1 MKNTA
6 FKTALAAGATLAILT
21 CPAQA
26 TDSLFCGGNDA
37 VFGKP
42 NLGNLSIDLVYGSSI
57 SSVQMM
63 TAVGR
68 RWSSR
73 DDDIARGAEP
83 IYVTGANDTSGATTI
98 VADLSATRNGPVIAT
113 LRTFKNNEPQTSTTQ
128 PQLISGGIFSLKGVG
143 SWTLY
148 CYGP

>member
-1 MKNTA
+1 
-6 FKTALAAGATLAILT
+6 
-21 CPAQA
+21 
-26 TDSLFCGGNDA
+26 
-37 VFGKP
+37 
-42 NLGNLSIDLVYGSSI
+42 
-57 SSVQMM
+57 MM

-113 LRTFKNNEPQTSTTQ
+113 LRTFMNNEPQTSTTQ